1 MTDLLF
7 DDKKDKW
14 ETKTCRNDD
23 YAQLRVDIFKYINEL
38 SYIFERKAQLI
49 TTDILE
55 IVAKNINKGEKTMG
69 RAIDMEKDIDILKR
83 EVKEVKDVL
92 NKILEGVNDDKK
104 ETKKTN
110 TKRSKTSSGK
120 SDTRPDSS
128 EQQS

>member
-69 RAIDMEKDIDILKR
+69 RAIDMEKDIDILKS
-83 EVKEVKDVL
+83 EVKELKGVL